1 MKKLTALL
9 LAAMMMFSLAACGD
23 KPNAENTN
31 PPSQQTNGGTE
42 TKEPGGEKQYSQ
54 GVTDTEIKIAN
65 SAATSGAYAPVG
77 VPFNA
82 GIQAYLNMVNEA
94 GGIDGRKITFLHTD
108 DEFDPVKGK
117 AALQNFVED
126 EKVFAIVGHFGTPV
140 VGATI
145 EDLKDYGI
153 PAVYFATGIGQLYA
167 EGAKTNAD
175 GYNIFPV
182 QPIYTTEGQIMVA
195 RGVGTFKA
203 TKIGII
209 YTNDD
214 AGKDMLTGAEAK
226 CKELG
231 IEYQSEQVTAGSSDV
246 SAAVTAI
253 KNSGADFIVCASIQ
267 ATMPTI
273 VKELAAQGNTAPV
286 ITTYVNVSDA
296 IPPLVAAD
304 IKGKFDVYGNG
315 WVDYYDE
322 ENLALYTEWVG
333 KIDPAYGMNAYAQT
347 GWIAAHFF
355 CEGLRRIEGQDITWE
370 NYMKA
375 LEQAPIQNPFGGLI
389 DYTNGN
395 RAGTQVM
402 NLSKITTEGEGGW
415 ELVDELRSMDDL
427 VAMANG

>member
-1 MKKLTALL
+1 MKKLIALL
-9 LAAMMMFSLAACGD
+9 LAAMMLFSLAACGD
-23 KPNAENTN
+23 KPGTEGTN
-31 PPSQQTNGGTE
+31 PPGGTE
-42 TKEPGGEKQYSQ
+42 TKEPSGNGEKQYSQ
-54 GVTDTEIKIAN
+54 GVTDTTIKIAN

-82 GIQAYLNMVNEA
+82 GIQAYLDMVNEA
-94 GGIDGRKITFLHTD
+94 GGIDGRKIEFLHTD

-153 PAVYFATGIGQLYA
+153 PSVYFATGIGQLYA

-195 RGVGTFKA
+195 RGVGYFNA

-231 IEYQSEQVTAGSSDV
+231 IEYQAEQVTAGSSDV

-296 IPPLVAAD
+296 IPPLVASD

-322 ENLALYTEWVG
+322 DNLALYTEWVG

-375 LEQAPIQNPFGGLI
+375 LESAPIQNPFGGLI

-415 ELVDELRSMDDL
+415 ELVDELRSMDEL